1 MPPINVFKVEPLSFE
16 LSRPGRVGYSLPD
29 DDVPAAP
36 LPDNLLR
43 AAPPEGMPEMSE
55 LEVVRHFTRLSD
67 ENYAIDHG
75 FYPLGSCTMK
85 YNPRVNEDAAALPGF
100 AAIHPLQPQ
109 ETVQGALEVMHGLQ
123 EALCAITGMDAVSLQ
138 PGAGAHGELTGIL
151 MIRAYHHSKGETDRN
166 IILVPD
172 SAHGTNPATATTS
185 GYKIVSLKS
194 NERGTVDLEQLSAN
208 LSDKVVGMMLTV
220 PNTVGLFEPDIL
232 EISERVHRAGG
243 QMYGDGANLNALVG
257 HVRHGDLGFDVM
269 HINLHKTFTTPHGGG
284 GPGSGPVAVKAHLA
298 PFRPGPVVERD
309 GEGEGAVYRLVMPE
323 RSIGRVKAF
332 YGNGGMFWRAYT
344 YIRHLGLPGLKMVS
358 ENAVLNANYLRVM
371 LEDTYW
377 LPYHQ
382 HCMHEVVLSG
392 RKLATETGVK
402 TLDIAKRLMDY
413 GFHAPTVYFP
423 LIVPEALMIEPTET
437 EGKETLD
444 RFIAAMKAIAE
455 EARTDPDLVHGA
467 PHDTKY
473 GRFDEVGAAREPNLR
488 WRPPADEG

>member
-1 MPPINVFKVEPLSFE
+1 MFDLSY
-16 LSRPGRVGYSLPD
+16 PGRVGFSLPA
-29 DDVPAAP
+29 DDVPATP
-36 LPDNLLR
+36 LPESLLR
-43 AAPPEGMPEMSE
+43 DQAPQGLPEMSE
-55 LEVVRHFTRLSD
+55 LEVVRHFTRLSN

-85 YNPRVNEDAAALPGF
+85 YNPRVNEDVAIMPGF
-100 AAIHPLQPQ
+100 AAIHPLQPE
-109 ETVQGALEVMHGLQ
+109 ETVQGALEVMYGLQ
-123 EALCAITGMDAVSLQ
+123 EVLCQIAGMDAVSLQ

-151 MIRAYHHSKGETDRN
+151 MIRAYLQSQGDRDRD
-166 IILVPD
+166 IVLVAD
-172 SAHGTNPATATTS
+172 SAHGTNPATATET
-185 GYKIVSLKS
+185 GFKIVTIKS

-208 LSDKVVGMMLTV
+208 LSNKVAAMMLTV

-257 HVRHGDLGFDVM
+257 HARHGDFGFDVM

-284 GPGSGPVAVKAHLA
+284 GPGAGPVAVKAHLA
-298 PFRPGPVVERD
+298 PFRPGPVVVRD
-309 GEGEGAVYRLVMPE
+309 GAGENAVYRLMMPE
-323 RSIGRVKAF
+323 KSIGRVKAF

-344 YIRHLGLPGLKMVS
+344 YIRHLGLAGLKEVS
-358 ENAVLNANYLRVM
+358 ENAVLNANYLRAE
-371 LEDTYW
+371 LKDTYW
-377 LPYHQ
+377 LPYDQ
-382 HCMHEVVLSG
+382 FCMHEVVLSG
-392 RKLATETGVK
+392 RKLAHETGIK

-444 RFIAAMKAIAE
+444 RFIAALKSIAE
-455 EARTDPDLVHGA
+455 EARTDPELVHGA
-467 PHDTKY
+467 PHSTKY

-488 WRPPADEG
+488 WRPAQTS